1 MRELYLTMGS
11 PASGKSTFI
20 KEHDLEDYTIVAD
33 KVRTLFGNYNL
44 ALDTNEKLHEY
55 EINQNNEHLV
65 WDTIY
70 QAVER
75 RMQNGET
82 TFVDST
88 MLYRGAFRQFN
99 KLRIKYRY
107 KVYLVD
113 FMSYQAKKYG
123 SMNALIDEF
132 VKRDSKRT
140 RQVGREV
147 ITRYVNR
154 WYAHKKQ
161 IPQWVKVLDPKDC
174 VSRLEESL
182 NTIEYPDFSD
192 KFDCIKI
199 IGDVHGEYD
208 GLNEIFANH
217 KRGTAYVFCGDL
229 LDRGTKN
236 LETLKFANSLK
247 GNNIFF
253 LRGNHEQRIE
263 EYLTTGNFSGQFG
276 RITYPTLLDEVG
288 SKDDLDELLSNYTK
302 RLEDYLAFSFNGKKY
317 LVSHAGIEPVAMDK
331 PLHLLNES
339 VFTLG
344 INLKETGSPYDRD
357 VDRAYA
363 KATVN
368 VENPVEQIHGHRNVF
383 EYKPDDNSNIINLC
397 NDDFLPYYELKL
409 AENGVKTSISTVAR
423 ANVSN
428 FVEDV
433 FNDEDIR
440 DVDIGD
446 GIVAHNFTREVFN
459 NNRWTP
465 TTTNARGLFTCGD
478 KIVGRGFKKF
488 FNEGQTPTSTLENVG
503 YPARVYT
510 KWNGFLMIA
519 FYDKKKGYIHFL
531 SKGGS
536 SFHSMLIG
544 KALMFDK
551 KIYPYGIGKKLGEN
565 LASFYK
571 DPDNRNTSVLFEV
584 INVKHN
590 EHIIDYSKDY
600 SLYDYIIMP
609 LAIVNNDKEG
619 KVRLDLMDKYLNLD
633 YQTFNT
639 PEELRKFIDEQQ
651 DRTDTEGFVIYGT
664 RNMLKVKLPYY
675 KQARQLRTILENP
688 KRRVRTKHNDWY
700 NTVLDLETLLKKKI
714 FFSPKLALWIE
725 NYYKQ
730 SGGKEITAKNGME
743 LSNFTGLL
751 EAVNEGEELRR
762 YKKDIKQEFEAEKD
776 FALPEVDN
784 TDDLLKNPNNY
795 YSICDRKRQE

>member
-1 MRELYLTMGS
+1 MGS

-44 ALDTNEKLHEY
+44 ALDTSEKLHKH

-132 VKRDSKRT
+132 VKRDSNRT
-140 RQVGREV
+140 RKVGREV

-154 WYAHKKQ
+154 WYAHRKQ
-161 IPQWVKVLDPKDC
+161 IPQWVKVLDPKEC
-174 VSRLEESL
+174 IARLEETL

-208 GLNEIFANH
+208 GLNEVFANH

-302 RLEDYLAFSFNGKKY
+302 QLEDYLAFSFNGKKY
-317 LVSHAGIEPVAMDK
+317 LVSHAGIEPVAMDM
-331 PLHLLNES
+331 PLHLLNEN

-344 INLKETGSPYDRD
+344 INLKETNSPYDRD
-357 VDRAYA
+357 VDRTYA

-368 VENPVEQIHGHRNVF
+368 AENPVEQIHGHRNVF
-383 EYKPDDNSNIINLC
+383 EYKPDDNNNIINLC
-397 NDDFLPYYELKL
+397 NDDFVPYYELKL
-409 AENGVKTSISTVAR
+409 AKNGVKTSISTVAR

-519 FYDKKKGYIHFL
+519 FYDKKKERIHFL

-536 SFHSMLIG
+536 QFHSMLIK
-544 KALMFDK
+544 KAFMSANVF
-551 KIYPYGIGKKLGEN
+551 PCGSGTKLAN
-565 LASFYK
+565 KLADFYK
-571 DPDNRNTSVLFEV
+571 DSDNRNASVLFEV

-590 EHIIDYSKDY
+590 EHIIDYNNAYSK
-600 SLYDYIIMP
+600 YDYIIMP

-639 PEELRKFIDEQQ
+639 PEELRKFIDKQQ

-675 KQARQLRTILENP
+675 KQARQLRTILEDP
-688 KRRVRTKHNDWY
+688 KGRVRTKHNDWY
-700 NTVLDLETLLKKKI
+700 NTVLDLEALLKKKI
-714 FFSPKLALWIE
+714 FFSPKLALWI
-725 NYYKQ
+725 NDYYKQ
-730 SGGKEITAKNGME
+730 SDVKEITAKNGME

-751 EAVNEGEELRR
+751 EAVNEGEELRE
-762 YKKDIKQEFEAEKD
+762 YKKDIKREFEAEKD
-776 FALPEVDN
+776 LALPEVDN
-784 TDDLLKNPNNY
+784 INKFVKDLEKDLEKLH
-795 YSICDRKRQE
+795 SIRDNEE